1 VNKKTLISILSG
13 AVLVLP
19 AIAAAASSL
28 GDMAGKLK
36 SNLLLLG
43 IPLATIGFVIVG
55 FVYVSASANP
65 SKMAAAKEGL
75 VAVIIGVVILI
86 LAAGAYEFVN
96 GLFF

>member
-19 AIAAAASSL
+19 AVAAATSL